1 MTTSNG
7 RYIFQTASFQC
18 GCVYRTVADTLVFCP
33 VHRQD
38 WHRGAIT
45 GTETLE
51 LPGPETPE
59 IEGLVMSPYGK
70 DRPEVYRNTDNN
82 SIHTRVQTFDGRQE
96 EWDEHQAE
104 ELGLCP
110 ACLIDNVDRHET
122 GIAMCEC
129 GSDRCSF
136 RWCGSTQGL
145 HAFWH
150 LHAQGRVKEV
160 TGIHD
165 QDIFSHG
172 PCEQHSQTVQDVL
185 DEERARIVETV
196 QNLTAIT
203 LLARKSNQNG
213 PRGTFHPAYLN
224 AWFDPDCHTIND
236 TNNPREKDWAALR
249 LAEKLGRLLVIGAMP
264 PPQARLG

>member
-129 GSDRCSF
+129 GSDRLQLPVV
-136 RWCGSTQGL
+136 REHPGTPRLLAAPRPGKGQGG
-145 HAFWH
+145 HRNPRPGH
-150 LHAQGRVKEV
+150 
-160 TGIHD
+160 
-165 QDIFSHG
+165 
-172 PCEQHSQTVQDVL
+172 
-185 DEERARIVETV
+185 
-196 QNLTAIT
+196 
-203 LLARKSNQNG
+203 LLARTM
-213 PRGTFHPAYLN
+213 RTA
-224 AWFDPDCHTIND
+224 
-236 TNNPREKDWAALR
+236 
-249 LAEKLGRLLVIGAMP
+249 
-264 PPQARLG
+264 